1 MSRPFKKDWVYRMAG
16 GLAACLLLSLL
27 SLSLS
32 LSFLCHLRR
41 SRDRR
46 VDDFVRVL
54 MDKRIRFRANELD
67 TIEIRTLSVESSL
80 LCRVFFLSKYIFAH
94 SLYGYTYMQIDTDKR
109 YKRQFLMPRNPL
121 VISLAKMILS
131 LILK

>member
-1 MSRPFKKDWVYRMAG
+1 
-16 GLAACLLLSLL
+16 
-27 SLSLS
+27 
-32 LSFLCHLRR
+32 
-41 SRDRR
+41 
-46 VDDFVRVL
+46 

-80 LCRVFFLSKYIFAH
+80 LYRMFFLLKYIVTYRTY
-94 SLYGYTYMQIDTDKR
+94 SLIRYEYTYMIDTDKR

-121 VISLAKMILS
+121 VISLATMFLS